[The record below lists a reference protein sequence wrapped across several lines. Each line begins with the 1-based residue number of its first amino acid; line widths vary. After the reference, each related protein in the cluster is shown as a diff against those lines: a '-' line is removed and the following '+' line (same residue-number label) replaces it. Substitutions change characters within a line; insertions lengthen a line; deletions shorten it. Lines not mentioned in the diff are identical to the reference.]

1 MGLLVLVFPLTALG
15 MPTAFAVSRH
25 DDALGRALALRRVGL
40 GIVLVFAAMSAVFM
54 AGAALDDPGGWAA
67 IGMIAAWAVP
77 LGTLALFGWLRP
89 RLALRVLLFAAIT
102 LIALDA
108 LTLVG
113 VHSVQIFQQS
123 YGAARDIA
131 GVVLM
136 ATLGVVG
143 YKIPGRAA
151 RLAVVTFALP
161 LAITAIAEPAGAVV
175 SMLLF
180 SSPPLVA
187 AAYHLAAEHM
197 IAPREAESES
207 IPSGIAA

>member
-54 AGAALDDPGGWAA
+54 AGAALDNPGGWAA
-67 IGMIAAWAVP
+67 IGMIAAWTVP
-77 LGTLALFGWLRP
+77 LGALALFGWLRP
-89 RLALRVLLFAAIT
+89 RLALRVLLVAAIT

-113 VHSVQIFQQS
+113 VHSVQIFQRS
-123 YGAARDIA
+123 YGPARDIA

-136 ATLGVVG
+136 AALGVVG

-197 IAPREAESES
+197 IAPREAESQS
-207 IPSGIAA
+207 VPSGIAA